1 MTEATHEAPPA
12 TPLNGLM
19 LMAAM
24 VSAISGA
31 LYGYDTGITSGALLV
46 ISKEFRSAPLPGCA
60 ETGLSVARAS
70 CTATSRV
77 RRTWEVTPSIQ
88 KMWRSWK
95 ATVCV
100 LR

>member
-31 LYGYDTGITSGALLV
+31 LYGHDTGIISGAAGDLQGV
-46 ISKEFRSAPLPGCA
+46 PQRAPA
-60 ETGLSVARAS
+60 GL
-70 CTATSRV
+70 
-77 RRTWEVTPSIQ
+77 RRDG
-88 KMWRSWK
+88 
-95 ATVCV
+95 AFGG
-100 LR
+100 